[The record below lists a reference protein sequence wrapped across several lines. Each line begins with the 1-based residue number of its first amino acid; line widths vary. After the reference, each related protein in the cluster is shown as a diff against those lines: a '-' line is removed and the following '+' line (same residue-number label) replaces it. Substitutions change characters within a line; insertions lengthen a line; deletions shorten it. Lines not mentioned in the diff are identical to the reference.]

1 MNEVKRSFWVGDILL
16 ILIFALSIWCIF
28 PFIKHIPEDNMI
40 TTVSTIA
47 GSYMWYLFDSYKI
60 KYDNE
65 YVWEEQLALII
76 IVKRKI
82 KYENIDK
89 ILFIDTSMAN
99 VATGDVAFN
108 LVIVEKGQDYNKTTR
123 FSRSLDPKGM
133 IQIMPGQFKTTAQF
147 ELLRFILK
155 KRPDLS
161 DQIWNAA
168 MGLRK
173 ARGLYRAPKKK
184 RKKSSMT

>member
-1 MNEVKRSFWVGDILL
+1 
-16 ILIFALSIWCIF
+16 
-28 PFIKHIPEDNMI
+28 
-40 TTVSTIA
+40 
-47 GSYMWYLFDSYKI
+47 
-60 KYDNE
+60 
-65 YVWEEQLALII
+65 
-76 IVKRKI
+76 
-82 KYENIDK
+82 
-89 ILFIDTSMAN
+89 
-99 VATGDVAFN
+99 
-108 LVIVEKGQDYNKTTR
+108 
-123 FSRSLDPKGM
+123 M